1 MQNKVFKYL
10 SYVGLVGEGP
20 DVGLELEKLQRKKEK
35 KIEDSVSGNRAFRVV
50 SFRGGGAKLTRREL
64 IMDRTDGG
72 GSLRSVPICLMSKG
86 KGISNSVPPR
96 NDRLGFVWMDRHLVS
111 HVHLSREK
119 CPFAF

>member
-1 MQNKVFKYL
+1 MGVCERKWNKLCWNVSEDMQNKVFKYL

-64 IMDRTDGG
+64 ILDRTGG
-72 GSLRSVPICLMSKG
+72 G
-86 KGISNSVPPR
+86 GITPPGL
-96 NDRLGFVWMDRHLVS
+96 NV
-111 HVHLSREK
+111 
-119 CPFAF
+119 